1 MAHAHLLH
9 PGIVL
14 RDYYLAE
21 SDITQAQLAAATGLS
36 ASRVNE
42 LCNGKRDITADI
54 ALRLGQFFGVDPRL
68 FLNMQNNHD
77 IEKAAAAQRAAKL
90 KIRPFT
96 PKRATA
102 QMA

>member
-14 RDYYLAE
+14 RDCYLAE
-21 SDITQAQLAAATGLS
+21 SDITQSQLAAATGLP

-54 ALRLGQFFGVDPRL
+54 ALRLGRFFGVDPRL

-77 IEKAAAAQRAAKL
+77 MEKAAAAQRAAKL
-90 KIRPFT
+90 KIHPFT